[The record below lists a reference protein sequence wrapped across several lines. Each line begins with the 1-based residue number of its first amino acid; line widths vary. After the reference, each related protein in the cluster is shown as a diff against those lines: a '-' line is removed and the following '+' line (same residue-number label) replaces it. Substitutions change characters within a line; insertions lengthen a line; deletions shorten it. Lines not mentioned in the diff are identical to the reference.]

1 MYSTLKDCRGQ
12 ALVEFALCIPVIL
25 LFVYGLITAF
35 TWGATGILAQSI
47 AHEGARKFAV
57 SSSMAEA
64 EARAKAERVAT
75 DYMDSWGRFFADP
88 DYTAVTVRR
97 DYQTVS
103 CRVSVVPRIKK
114 LFVFEI
120 TEITRES
127 TSVLEHVWR
136 DPSKYKW

>member
-1 MYSTLKDCRGQ
+1 
-12 ALVEFALCIPVIL
+12 
-25 LFVYGLITAF
+25 
-35 TWGATGILAQSI
+35 
-47 AHEGARKFAV
+47 
-57 SSSMAEA
+57 MAEA
-64 EARAKAERVAT
+64 EARAKAERVAA
-75 DYMDSWGRFFADP
+75 DYMDSWGRLFADP

-120 TEITRES
+120 AQITRES

-136 DPSKYKW
+136 DPAMYQW